1 MINYR
6 IITVEALPGFVLR
19 LQFAD
24 GTRGSVCVKDD
35 LRGPVFEPLRDEREF
50 AKVRV
55 DDYGAVCWP
64 NGADMAPDA
73 LYAEVRGGMASAPV
87 GDASRSRA

>member
-1 MINYR
+1 MVKYR
-6 IITVEALPGFVLR
+6 IVSVEALPGFVLR

-35 LRGPVFEPLRDEREF
+35 LVGPVFETLRDEREF

-55 DDYGAVCWP
+55 DEFGAVCWP
-64 NGADMAPDA
+64 NGADLAPDA
-73 LYAEVRGGMASAPV
+73 LYAEVRGGAVRASVAGAP
-87 GDASRSRA
+87 RSQS